1 MQNLKNTSSLYYFLI
16 EKPEILKNMSTIK
29 ILCCISISAL
39 FILASCSKGIS
50 ASQDDV
56 PVKNE
61 IKKTNM
67 DSILSTY
74 KLMWE
79 DNFEGTSIN
88 TKNWVVASLKD
99 PTTGDM
105 VPGAVGNNLL
115 NSAYAGYITPE
126 DTYVENG
133 SLVLRNQK
141 RSYTGTNP
149 TGNYQY
155 TSSWIMSMHRVYFN
169 KGFVQIRAQFPS
181 GDKVW
186 PAIWLCAE
194 DLIWGPEW
202 DLWEYF
208 GYRADQ
214 GNDVMGIHL
223 MTGEYPNTTWYSG
236 WIRNYNANYNSK
248 AWHIYE
254 FEWTDTYAKWYV
266 DSVLVRTLEAS
277 SVSKWPN
284 ENMYLI
290 LNNGQKTDSPDA
302 TTVWPNSLVVD
313 YIKVYQ
319 KK

>member
-1 MQNLKNTSSLYYFLI
+1 MN
-16 EKPEILKNMSTIK
+16 IK
-29 ILCCISISAL
+29 IVLG
-39 FILASCSKGIS
+39 FILIFCSFVLEGCSKDNPVDQNS
-50 ASQDDV
+50 DL
-56 PVKNE
+56 VKNE
-61 IKKTNM
+61 KPKTNM
-67 DSILSTY
+67 DSILMNYS
-74 KLMWE
+74 LIWE

-88 TKNWVVASLKD
+88 TKNWVVASMKD
-99 PTTGDM
+99 PTTGNM
-105 VPGAVGNNLL
+105 VPGAVGTNLL
-115 NSAYAGYITPE
+115 NKAYAGYITPE
-126 DTYVENG
+126 DSYLENG

-141 RSYTGTNP
+141 RSFKGSNP
-149 TGNYQY
+149 AGNYQY
-155 TSSWIMSMHRVYFN
+155 TSGWIMSMHRVFFN

-208 GYRADQ
+208 GYRIDQ
-214 GNDVMGIHL
+214 GNDVMGMHL
-223 MTGEYPNTTWYSG
+223 MTGEYPNTIWYSG
-236 WIRNYNANYNSK
+236 WIRNFSANNNSK

-254 FEWTDTYAKWYV
+254 FEWTDIYAKWYV
-266 DSVLVRTLEAS
+266 DSVLVRTLYAS

-290 LNNGQKTDSPDA
+290 LNNGQKADSPDA
-302 TTVWPNSLVVD
+302 TTVWPNALVVD